1 MEWPVFSQIFCE
13 LGIESSGLMKGGQF
27 LDQLVDCQILKSDAN
42 TMELVKTKG
51 NEDDWMPVMFSSIL
65 KDFDD

>member
-1 MEWPVFSQIFCE
+1 
-13 LGIESSGLMKGGQF
+13 MKGGQF